1 MSLCLSPPP
10 LTPPLAE
17 NSPWQN
23 LALRARGSNCRVWSE
38 GPVGDGGELRQGTED
53 AANNGGKETGS
64 RLTLANCEFTHFVKV
79 FFWTSSLSSAG
90 KKREKKKHRLSGK
103 KKGRSVDICV
113 RACVCVCAQMW
124 QSEST
129 GHVRCMAAVQTEH
142 EKGAHAHF
150 DEYQRIPHSNLSD
163 WLVDNPNMFD
173 CVSSDTR
180 HTHTHTHETQVVL
193 RMIRGSSNL
202 AQG

>member
-17 NSPWQN
+17 NSSRQN
-23 LALRARGSNCRVWSE
+23 LALTARGSDCRVWSE

-79 FFWTSSLSSAG
+79 FFWTSSLSSAR
-90 KKREKKKHRLSGK
+90 KKREKKKHRLSGE
-103 KKGRSVDICV
+103 KKGAIC
-113 RACVCVCAQMW
+113 RYLCARMCVCLRSDVAIREHRSCQMYGSSSNRTWKGGARTLWWIPAHTTLQSLWLTGW
-124 QSEST
+124 QSK
-129 GHVRCMAAVQTEH
+129 HVRLCLF
-142 EKGAHAHF
+142 G
-150 DEYQRIPHSNLSD
+150 YQA
-163 WLVDNPNMFD
+163 
-173 CVSSDTR
+173 
-180 HTHTHTHETQVVL
+180 HTHTHETQVVL